1 MSAPGAAPTR
11 PEPDRYFP
19 CIDGLRA
26 AAALLVLVFHVAG
39 PTGVNRG
46 TTWVADYTNQFGRL
60 GVSIF
65 FAISGFLLYRPFAL
79 AHLGGAPSPRVGP
92 YLRRR
97 FLRIFPAYWLAL
109 LGWTVLGSAAVRS
122 GILDHLLLRVSL
134 LQGYSQA
141 KDGNVPLA
149 LSGVE
154 VAWTLTIELT
164 FYLVLPLYAWAIRRL
179 GGALGRGQQ
188 LTAEWLGLG
197 VLYVIGITGR
207 YLLAE
212 DVLPIGAL
220 FPWTDLFAM
229 GMLIA
234 VVRARQKTG
243 GPTPALFRYLG
254 RYPLL
259 GLLLALE
266 LVWVVAQLDV
276 ARGYAEKSLGDEF
289 ARHLCYGF
297 VGFLLLAPLVFGNQD
312 RTTYRRFL
320 RTRPVRWTGEVSYGI
335 YLWHF
340 LVMRLVLERWTD
352 LTFWPLLGATF
363 AVTFVIASL
372 SFVLLERPVQRL
384 RLHRLLP
391 SSGRRPVPG
400 GEDGEG
406 ATGPDGR
413 GGGSRAAAPTSTRG
427 GPPP

>member
-1 MSAPGAAPTR
+1 AR
-11 PEPDRYFP
+11 HIED
-19 CIDGLRA
+19 
-26 AAALLVLVFHVAG
+26 
-39 PTGVNRG
+39 
-46 TTWVADYTNQFGRL
+46 
-60 GVSIF
+60 
-65 FAISGFLLYRPFAL
+65 
-79 AHLGGAPSPRVGP
+79 
-92 YLRRR
+92 LRR
-97 FLRIFPAYWLAL
+97 
-109 LGWTVLGSAAVRS
+109 
-122 GILDHLLLRVSL
+122 SL
-134 LQGYSQA
+134 
-141 KDGNVPLA
+141 
-149 LSGVE
+149 
-154 VAWTLTIELT
+154 
-164 FYLVLPLYAWAIRRL
+164 
-179 GGALGRGQQ
+179 
-188 LTAEWLGLG
+188 
-197 VLYVIGITGR
+197 
-207 YLLAE
+207 
-212 DVLPIGAL
+212 
-220 FPWTDLFAM
+220 
-229 GMLIA
+229 
-234 VVRARQKTG
+234 
-243 GPTPALFRYLG
+243 
-254 RYPLL
+254 
-259 GLLLALE
+259 
-266 LVWVVAQLDV
+266 LDV